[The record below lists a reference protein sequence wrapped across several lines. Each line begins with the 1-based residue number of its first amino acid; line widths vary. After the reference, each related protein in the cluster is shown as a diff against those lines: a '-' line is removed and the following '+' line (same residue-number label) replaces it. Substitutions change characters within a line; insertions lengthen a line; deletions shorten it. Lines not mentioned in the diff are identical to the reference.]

1 MGNALDFRLGRL
13 RSQYDLKQDAQRLEY
28 VKEAVEMLAERSN
41 PTEQE
46 VYAGRLAEETN
57 ISKNAIMT
65 QLADAVKR
73 SNSKRR
79 WAQNQARL
87 QSGEMHQISVPY
99 SAGGSQALGVASAE
113 QRLLAAML
121 REPSYIPQVRAQ
133 LSPEKFVLPQQKE
146 LYEAMLRCRE
156 QGVEVSLATLRAF
169 VSEEALNELSRLAA
183 QYSDV
188 NCTPED
194 IRLYLERIARGT
206 PVASRAA
213 SMSTNDIEQYL
224 QSMREQKQGTAD
236 AEDSV

>member
-1 MGNALDFRLGRL
+1 
-13 RSQYDLKQDAQRLEY
+13 
-28 VKEAVEMLAERSN
+28 
-41 PTEQE
+41 
-46 VYAGRLAEETN
+46 
-57 ISKNAIMT
+57 
-65 QLADAVKR
+65 
-73 SNSKRR
+73 
-79 WAQNQARL
+79 
-87 QSGEMHQISVPY
+87 MHQISVPY

-133 LSPEKFVLPQQKE
+133 LNPEKFVLPQQKE
-146 LYEAMLRCRE
+146 LYEAFLQCQETGIRD
-156 QGVEVSLATLRAF
+156 QLSTLRPF